1 MLFREVMGVYS
12 ENHTKPIN
20 KLYMQNSEL
29 IIKASVIYRVS
40 LKGLRTYKMT
50 EKTKFGI
57 LRNTCT
63 NHVQRRGVPPI
74 ILQF

>member
-12 ENHTKPIN
+12 ENHTKLIN
-20 KLYMQNSEL
+20 ILYKQNSKF

-50 EKTKFGI
+50 EKTKSGV

-63 NHVQRRGVPPI
+63 NHVWRRGVPPI
-74 ILQF
+74 IL